1 MNICNKTM
9 KMEICIFFT
18 PNKNKWSC
26 CGLTHTL
33 FMAGSQS
40 SSTYILVLYLYR
52 QILVAYKWHL
62 NIKGVIKKHVYHI
75 TNIKLLI
82 SNHSLSKYISSLKQ
96 KGVAKFVYSLLP
108 TKTSGVA
115 AAKPT
120 HYSWQGV
127 NLHQHIF

>member
-1 MNICNKTM
+1 
-9 KMEICIFFT
+9 MEICIFFT
-18 PNKNKWSC
+18 PNKNKRSC

-52 QILVAYKWHL
+52 QILVAYT
-62 NIKGVIKKHVYHI
+62 NIKGEIKKHVCHI

-96 KGVAKFVYSLLP
+96 KGVASSCNNVAPVTNLCLGRATTRSHLTTRPFSLP
-108 TKTSGVA
+108 CK
-115 AAKPT
+115 
-120 HYSWQGV
+120 
-127 NLHQHIF
+127 